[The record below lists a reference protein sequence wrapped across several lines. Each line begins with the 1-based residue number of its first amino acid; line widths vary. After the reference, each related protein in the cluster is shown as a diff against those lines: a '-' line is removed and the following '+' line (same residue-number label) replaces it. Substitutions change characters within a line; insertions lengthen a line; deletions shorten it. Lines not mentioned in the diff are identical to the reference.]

1 MYLNFQMNIAKN
13 TILIT
18 GGATGIGFALAE
30 QFLAANNHVI
40 ICGRREEALQAA
52 KQKLP
57 ELQIRVADLNNAG
70 ERQSL
75 AEWATNSFPKLNILV
90 NNAAIER
97 EFRMKN
103 PNLADDFINENEIE
117 TNLTAPIH
125 LTFLLLPHLLQQ
137 KEAAVVNVSSGI
149 GFVPIAVMP
158 VYCATKAALQ
168 SFSKSLR
175 YQLRETSVKVF
186 DVAPP
191 LVETELHEAVKAKRD
206 QKLKGISPDRVAGE
220 TLRGIRKDNYEIA
233 IGLARVSRASS
244 RILPN
249 LMFRVINK
257 FASGE

>member
-1 MYLNFQMNIAKN
+1 MHIENN

-30 QFLAANNHVI
+30 QFLAENNNVI

-57 ELQIRVADLNNAG
+57 ELQIRVADLNNAE

-75 AEWATNSFPKLNILV
+75 VAWTIENFPNLNILV
-90 NNAAIER
+90 NNAGIQR
-97 EFRMKN
+97 EFRVKT
-103 PNLADDFINENEIE
+103 PSLAADFLKGNEIE

-125 LTFLLLPHLLQQ
+125 LTFLLLPHLLQR
-137 KEAAVVNVSSGI
+137 KEAAVVNVSSGL
-149 GFVPIAVMP
+149 GFIPIAVMP

-168 SFSKSLR
+168 SFSTSLR

-191 LVETELHEAVKAKRD
+191 LVETELHGAAKAKRD
-206 QKLKGISPDRVAGE
+206 QQLKGVSPERVAKG
-220 TLRGIRKDNYEIA
+220 TLQGIRKDNYEIA
-233 IGLARVSRASS
+233 IGLARISRMAA

-249 LMFRVINK
+249 RMFKIINK
-257 FASGE
+257 YASGE